1 MENKNKIID
10 ELNNIIYEL
19 KNKLYDTKSNNKI
32 LINNINYYKK
42 INDILCEENEE
53 LKAEIHNMKYPIDE
67 LVDVVEE
74 SHNKEKP
81 QIDKFCVIWGCL
93 KNTTSGQFCAR
104 HC

>member
-74 SHNKEKP
+74 FSSGTLAYLYQKSMVNILLFHLP
-81 QIDKFCVIWGCL
+81 QSLLD
-93 KNTTSGQFCAR
+93 
-104 HC
+104 

>member
-74 SHNKEKP
+74 SHNKEKQESIREESLYQTGSRRESLSIP
-81 QIDKFCVIWGCL
+81 GF
-93 KNTTSGQFCAR
+93 R
-104 HC
+104 